1 MTIFTIERDVY
12 LSGGSR
18 MNKKEE
24 DTNFIEDPLEEKLKE
39 ILEREERRIS
49 GKAAGAKIVCHG
61 YCNDC
66 NSRIPCEELRAK
78 LPDKAAG
85 V

>member
-1 MTIFTIERDVY
+1 MNDKERAIEY
-12 LSGGSR
+12 I
-18 MNKKEE
+18 K
-24 DTNFIEDPLEEKLKE
+24 DPLEEKLKE
-39 ILEREERRIS
+39 ILEREEQRIS

-66 NSRIPCEELRAK
+66 SSRIPCEELRAK
-78 LPDKAAG
+78 LPDKATG